1 MAAYLLFIRED
12 KVHNPAEMEAYGKKA
27 GNARAGHNFDLLAL
41 YGAMETFEGKPADG
55 IVMLKFATVD
65 EAKAWYNSPAYQD
78 ASVHRKAGANYR
90 VILVQG
96 L

>member
-12 KVHNPAEMEAYGKKA
+12 KVRDPKEMELYAKKA
-27 GNARAGHNFDLLAL
+27 PNARAGHKFDLLAL

-55 IVMLKFATVD
+55 IVMLKFETAEEAT
-65 EAKAWYNSPAYQD
+65 AWYKSPAYQD
-78 ASVHRKAGANYR
+78 ASEHRKKGANYR
-90 VILVQG
+90 VILVHG